1 MSACKIVM
9 IKLFLHGMQPHELFQ
24 MMYHILCCTC
34 SLTTTATI
42 FLCVRVLIFHVFK
55 QIYQQSITI
64 VVVVVVVKGI
74 LLLALNIIW
83 TSPVEIV

>member
-1 MSACKIVM
+1 
-9 IKLFLHGMQPHELFQ
+9 MQPHELFQ
-24 MMYHILCCTC
+24 MMYHVLCCTC
-34 SLTTTATI
+34 SLTTTAAKY

-64 VVVVVVVKGI
+64 VVVVVVVVVKSI